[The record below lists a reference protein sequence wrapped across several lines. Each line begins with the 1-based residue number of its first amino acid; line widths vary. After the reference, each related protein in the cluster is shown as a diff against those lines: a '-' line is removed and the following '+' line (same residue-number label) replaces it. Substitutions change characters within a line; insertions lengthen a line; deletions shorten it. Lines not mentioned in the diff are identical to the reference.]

1 MTMNWHIVYARYDG
15 CKSFKAFDINEGRQV
30 GNLIYASLV
39 ENTED
44 TRQKLQ
50 KLADL
55 NKGSPCAPTSQE
67 RQSVLSDKVKGNG
80 QTNHLPTIF
89 LLMDTADKD
98 IKREQI
104 KALMEKMKQE
114 GKAH

>member
-1 MTMNWHIVYARYDG
+1 MDWHIIYAKFDG

-50 KLADL
+50 KLTLYCNFAE
-55 NKGSPCAPTSQE
+55 KAECAF
-67 RQSVLSDKVKGNG
+67 RQS
-80 QTNHLPTIF
+80 
-89 LLMDTADKD
+89 
-98 IKREQI
+98 KR
-104 KALMEKMKQE
+104 
-114 GKAH
+114 